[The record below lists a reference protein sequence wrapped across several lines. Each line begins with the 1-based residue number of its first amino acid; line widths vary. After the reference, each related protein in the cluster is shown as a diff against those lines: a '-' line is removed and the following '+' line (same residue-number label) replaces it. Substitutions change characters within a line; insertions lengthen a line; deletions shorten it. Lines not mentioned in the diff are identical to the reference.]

1 MWPVHSWALM
11 LIVVVGAGAL
21 AGLDPLL
28 NISTSLVGLGSVGLM
43 SLLAVTALVVPI
55 FFAHRGI
62 YGMAT
67 TVAPAIGGMAIA
79 VATVLAV
86 ANYSALTGVDSR
98 VINSLPWLLV
108 LSALIGIVQGQWLR
122 VNRPA
127 TYERIGASRVD
138 EDVAPVQSTE
148 VALERA

>member
-1 MWPVHSWALM
+1 M
-11 LIVVVGAGAL
+11 
-21 AGLDPLL
+21 
-28 NISTSLVGLGSVGLM
+28 
-43 SLLAVTALVVPI
+43 ALVVPI

-62 YGMAT
+62 FGMAT
-67 TVAPAIGGMAIA
+67 TIAPAIGGMAIA

-86 ANYSALTGVDSR
+86 ANYSSLTGEESR
-98 VINSLPWLLV
+98 INNSLPWLLV

-122 VNRPA
+122 VNRPT